1 MSSLSTLIFRNNLVE
16 SHHSIK
22 CYIGSLNGDTLFS
35 TDNENDLIYP
45 RSSIKIFQGI
55 PFSNS
60 KAIDFYKLNNKQIA
74 LSCSSHNAESFHI
87 KELNSWLKKTNLTSS
102 HLKCGIHNPLDKKSA
117 EKLFLSGK
125 KPYQIHNNCAGKHLA
140 MLSSCLINKFP
151 IKNYLD
157 FDHPHQERIRK
168 VFSIFTEN
176 NIPKKNYGID
186 GCSAPQYAF
195 KIKDLAQGLCNL
207 LKSYNGRFDYAE
219 NVKLI
224 INSIILN
231 PLFIGGSNNL
241 DSNLMKI
248 SDKNIFCKGGAEG
261 VFLFIHLKKGIFG
274 ILKVIDGNERVLP
287 SAVCA
292 LFKKLKI
299 IDKVE
304 LKKLKDWSSLELQN
318 HAKIKIGAI
327 KTVIK

>member
-1 MSSLSTLIFRNNLVE
+1 MSSLSTLIFRNNIVE
-16 SHHSIK
+16 SQHSIK
-22 CYIGSLNGDTLFS
+22 CFIGSLNGNTIFS
-35 TDNENDLIYP
+35 TENTNDLIYP

-60 KAIDFYKLNNKQIA
+60 EAIDFYKLNKKQIA

-87 KELNSWLKKTNLTSS
+87 KELNSWLEKTNLNSS
-102 HLKCGIHNPLDKKSA
+102 HLKCGIHNPLDKKSS

-140 MLSSCLINKFP
+140 MLSSCLMNKFS

-157 FDHPHQERIRK
+157 FDHPHQKNIRK
-168 VFSIFTEN
+168 VFSIFTEK

-195 KIKDLAQGLCNL
+195 KIKDLAKGLCNL

-224 INSIILN
+224 INSVIMN

-248 SDKNIFCKGGAEG
+248 SDKKIFCKGGAEG

-287 SAVCA
+287 SAVYA
-292 LFKKLKI
+292 LFEKLKLI
-299 IDKVE
+299 EKEE
-304 LKKLKDWSSLELQN
+304 LTKLKDWSRLELQN